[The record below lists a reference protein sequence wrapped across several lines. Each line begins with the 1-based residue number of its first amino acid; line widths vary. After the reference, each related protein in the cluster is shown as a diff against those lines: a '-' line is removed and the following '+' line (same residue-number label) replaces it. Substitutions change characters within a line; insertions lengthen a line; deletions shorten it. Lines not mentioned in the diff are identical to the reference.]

1 MLFQIFKKRS
11 FPLASITNFLLCL
24 QILQNIGQYMQKEV
38 LFHLQS
44 CFDVS
49 VSALKVIQE
58 STGINFGWE
67 DDPCSPMPW
76 DHLKCEG
83 NSVTA
88 L

>member
-1 MLFQIFKKRS
+1 
-11 FPLASITNFLLCL
+11 
-24 QILQNIGQYMQKEV
+24 MQKEV